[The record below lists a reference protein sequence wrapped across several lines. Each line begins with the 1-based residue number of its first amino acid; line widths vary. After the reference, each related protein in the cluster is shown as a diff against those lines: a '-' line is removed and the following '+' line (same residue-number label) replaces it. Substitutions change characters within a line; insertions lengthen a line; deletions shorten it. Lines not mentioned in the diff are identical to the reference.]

1 MRNHFPFQIID
12 GFLATPGKAPHRT
25 PRLSAGCSSATTP
38 VLQHLVGDPV
48 ESNLPLVLESFQK
61 RVDALLHDRS
71 RLGRHLHDCVLRP
84 LLTIGVRLHGQ
95 TYRGLSSVTP
105 HPCRQS
111 IAQLNKVIHET
122 RRIIRDLE
130 EGDIQEFD
138 LMSEMSSMITTYE
151 LLGQFQIESIIEPQ
165 TLHLLTQE
173 EKHELFTITR
183 EALSNCIRHAHAT
196 RATVKLHQAN
206 AKMYLAIL
214 DNGIGFSSGDTQ
226 RGYGLSNIETRAKRL
241 GGRLRIRS
249 RKGRGTAIIVQFVLE
264 PVLTPL

>member
-1 MRNHFPFQIID
+1 MSNHFPFQIID
-12 GFLATPGKAPHRT
+12 GYLATNGKGPHRT
-25 PRLSAGCSSATTP
+25 PRLSAGFPSANHQ
-38 VLQHLVGDPV
+38 VLQHLVGDAA
-48 ESNLPLVLESFQK
+48 ESNLPRVVEGFQK
-61 RVDALLHDRS
+61 RLDALLHDRI
-71 RLGRHLHDCVLRP
+71 RIGRHLHDCVLRP
-84 LLTIGVRLHGQ
+84 LLTIGLRLHRQ

-105 HPCRQS
+105 SACGQS
-111 IAQLNKVIHET
+111 IEQLNKAIHET

-130 EGDIQEFD
+130 EGEIQEFD
-138 LMSEMSSMITTYE
+138 LMSEISSMIATYE
-151 LLGQFQIESIIEPQ
+151 LLGQLQIESIIEPQ
-165 TLHLLTQE
+165 TLQLLTQE

-206 AKMYLAIL
+206 AKLYLAIL

-226 RGYGLSNIETRAKRL
+226 RGYGLSNIETRARKL

-264 PVLTPL
+264 PMLTPL